1 MKRKLKVLIVDDSLI
16 MRQMITENLKEL
28 PLDIVGTAPDG
39 QTALELFKKT
49 QPDIVTLDITMPY
62 LDGIEVLGKM
72 KKINKDVKVMVI
84 TALKDKATGLEAL
97 HLGATSF
104 INKPFNKEYLKS
116 EFKRF
121 LEKSEFKL

>member
-16 MRQMITENLKEL
+16 MRQLITENLKDL
-28 PLDIVGTAPDG
+28 SLDVVGTAPDG

-62 LDGIEVLGKM
+62 LDGIEVLGEM
-72 KKINKDVKVMVI
+72 KKINKNVKVMVI

-97 HLGATSF
+97 QLGATSF
-104 INKPFNKEYLKS
+104 INKPFNTEYLKS

-121 LEKSEFKL
+121 LDKI